1 MYVPYLCPH
10 AYVMLLVLA
19 QSLNR
24 VVVSMP
30 VLRYPVEN
38 EKLKKDLAEIE
49 EKQKSLEKKH
59 AQELKS
65 ALDDLEAA
73 QEAHKMEIAILHDT
87 LAEQSELGHA
97 CLWCDYIEIE

>member
-1 MYVPYLCPH
+1 MYVMCLCPRV
-10 AYVMLLVLA
+10 YVMLLVLA

-24 VVVSMP
+24 VVVSMS

-38 EKLKKDLAEIE
+38 EKLKKDLVEIE

-87 LAEQSELGHA
+87 LAEQSELGRA
-97 CLWCDYIEIE
+97 CLWCDCIGIE